1 MKKLYLILGIALLF
15 ACSDDNTEPPAP
27 VPVEPDEA
35 SVELNLTEVQ
45 IPRAGGSAEVTV
57 VSNYEDW
64 EVECGE
70 TWLSIQKSGNK
81 LILSAAENASLKR
94 NVATVTITVQGEGE
108 NNTASATLSVIQNDA
123 ALVIG
128 IELPDGAKM
137 TAPVVGQMN
146 CTIDWGDGT
155 VDAIEG
161 YFDGLFTPQPSH
173 IYRKGGTY
181 QIRIAGQ
188 MPMMDIGLSFDDIQA
203 GYITE
208 VIQWGNTGLVS
219 MDRALKGCV
228 NLIRIPGDT
237 DGSFT
242 EVTEFSNA
250 FYNCKSLT
258 KIPADLFVN
267 CSKVTT
273 FAFCFQDAGLRAVP
287 AGLFDNCSAAKTF
300 ISAFSNC
307 YMNSL
312 PDELFSKCVSVT
324 TFSSVF
330 YRCQLLQS
338 IPENLFKGCENVEKF
353 SYAFRGCPS
362 LTEIPEGLFR
372 FCPLAN
378 DFSGVFTMCYSL
390 KTLPEGLFA
399 GNPKAESFGYCFM
412 DCTSLAEIPAG
423 LFSANRAVKSFQGTF
438 RGCLRVSGESPYV
451 VVNGTKVHLYER
463 SKYGGQ
469 FIAPDKYEYCFS
481 DCTGLTDYSYMEK
494 NYPEWSNTYLK

>member
-1 MKKLYLILGIALLF
+1 MKKFYLILGMAVLF

-27 VPVEPDEA
+27 VTVEPEEA
-35 SVELNLTEVQ
+35 TIALNLTEVQ

-57 VSNYEDW
+57 ETNYDDW
-64 EVECGE
+64 EIDCAE
-70 TWLSIQKSGNK
+70 TWLSVKRTGDK
-81 LILSAAENASLKR
+81 FTLTADENTSLER
-94 NVATVTITVQGEGE
+94 NIATVTVTVQGEGE
-108 NNTASATLSVIQNDA
+108 NNTASAILHVTQNDA
-123 ALVIG
+123 ALVIE
-128 IELPDGAKM
+128 IQLPDGARM
-137 TAPVVGQMN
+137 TAPVLGHMN

-155 VDAIEG
+155 IDPIEG

-181 QIRIAGQ
+181 QIRISGQ
-188 MPMMDIGLSFDDIQA
+188 MPMMGIGLSFDDIQP

-228 NLIRIPGDT
+228 NLIRVPGDT

-250 FYNCKSLT
+250 FYNCKLLSE
-258 KIPADLFVN
+258 IPANLFVN

-273 FAFCFQDAGLRAVP
+273 FAFCFQDAGLRSVP
-287 AGLFDNCSAAKTF
+287 AGLFDNCGAAKTF

-307 YMNSL
+307 LMNSL
-312 PDELFSKCVSVT
+312 PAGLFSKCVSVT

-338 IPENLFKGCENVEKF
+338 IPGDLFKGCENVEKY

-362 LTEIPEGLFR
+362 LTEIPEDLFR
-372 FCPLAN
+372 FSPLAKS
-378 DFSGVFTMCYSL
+378 FGGVFTMCYSL
-390 KTLPEGLFA
+390 ETIPEGLFA
-399 GNPKAESFGYCFM
+399 GNPEAEEFGYCFM

-423 LFSANRAVKSFQGTF
+423 LFSSNRAAKSFQGAF
-438 RGCLRVSGESPYV
+438 RGCLRVGGESPYV
-451 VVNGTKVHLYER
+451 VVDGTKVHLYER

-469 FIAPDKYEYCFS
+469 FVAPEKYEYCFS
-481 DCTGLTDYSYMEK
+481 DCSGLTDYSYMEK
-494 NYPEWSNTYLK
+494 NYPEWSKTYLK